1 MVCYFGKR
9 EKVTIKIEKD
19 ITLKGNTITLI
30 PLDIKYKELLFEA
43 LKSPEVWN
51 YTWREVNTAD
61 DLEQI
66 LMIAVKN
73 KEDGKQIP

>member
-1 MVCYFGKR
+1 
-9 EKVTIKIEKD
+9 
-19 ITLKGNTITLI
+19 
-30 PLDIKYKELLFEA
+30 LFEA